1 MSYINGVITKMM
13 DDRIQLITSDNPE
26 LKSVLVVEEESV
38 IEKKQITKEIKKS
51 QIDNL
56 MENMFKRP
64 WNKLPYFHREMKV
77 IEYCRKN
84 KLDEKD
90 YKKMLYEKKLTTKSI
105 QYDEVNGF
113 ILKIIVKM
121 LNGVQ

>member
-1 MSYINGVITKMM
+1 MNYINGVIDKMI
-13 DDRIQLITSDNPE
+13 DDRIQLIKVDY
-26 LKSVLVVEEESV
+26 SVGTEIIIEDESK

-64 WNKLPYFHREMKV
+64 WSKLPYFHREMKV

-84 KLDEKD
+84 KLDEKE

-105 QYDEVNGF
+105 QYDEINGC
-113 ILKIIVKM
+113 IIKIVIK
-121 LNGVQ
+121 